1 MDDAASPTVRTALRR
16 TALAP
21 EWFALAAVAAWF
33 ALVRNG
39 PLINDTAW
47 QLWIGAHLNGGAR
60 LYVDILEVNPPL
72 WFWIG
77 AAVERMAAA
86 TALPGLA
93 ILAGLFA
100 LVAAAAVL
108 LIGAIL
114 RCPRDRL
121 AYELALVAT
130 LALTSSFALG
140 QREQFAFITALPY
153 VALIARRAEG
163 RPLSA
168 RLAFAVG
175 LFAAAGFA
183 LKHYFALVPLGLEAW
198 LFLRR
203 REFTLHPEWLAL
215 LLAASAYL
223 VAMALLTPA
232 YFTNMLPILRIAYGG
247 FGGQPLLLQPAI
259 AVMLLTL
266 LAVRPIRDRLSPAS
280 ISAGIAAIAFLFAY
294 LLQRKGFDYQAI
306 PALGCTLAC
315 LFAAFAGVERRPRAP
330 TALAGAGALLVTLA
344 LPSLAGPSRFDGAAR
359 AATADLPDG
368 ASLLVLTSSGTTAW
382 PLVEQRHF
390 AWPSRHMTL
399 WMLGPVW
406 LARTHGDTSPAL
418 ERLGRQIVTETA
430 IAIRCDRPRMILV
443 DRRYDALAGRGG
455 VLGYFRRD
463 PAFAEALATGY
474 SAKPDVAYLQVFQP
488 NDLAAVASPR
498 ARTSRACD
506 SPPSPLP
513 RRGKQ

>member
-1 MDDAASPTVRTALRR
+1 MDDAGSPTARIVLRR

-21 EWFALAAVAAWF
+21 EWLALAAVAAWF
-33 ALVRNG
+33 VLVRNG

-77 AAVERMAAA
+77 AAVQRIADA

-93 ILAGLFA
+93 LLAGLFA

-108 LIGAIL
+108 LMGAIL
-114 RCPRDRL
+114 RRPRDRL

-183 LKHYFALVPLGLEAW
+183 LKHYFALVALGLEAW

-203 REFTLHPEWLAL
+203 REFRLRPEWLAL

-232 YFTNMLPILRIAYGG
+232 YFTNMLPILRTAYGG

-259 AVMLLTL
+259 AVMLLTW
-266 LAVRPIRDRLSPAS
+266 LAIQPMRDRLRPAS
-280 ISAGIAAIAFLFAY
+280 ISAGVAAIAFLFAY
-294 LLQRKGFDYQAI
+294 LLQRKGFDYQTI
-306 PALGCTLAC
+306 PALGCTLVC
-315 LFAAFAGVERRPRAP
+315 LFAAFADVGRRPRAL
-330 TALAGAGALLVTLA
+330 TALAGAAALLIAVA
-344 LPSLAGPSRFDGAAR
+344 LPWIAGPSRFDGAAR

-382 PLVEQRHF
+382 PLVEERHF

-406 LARTHGDTSPAL
+406 LARTHGDALPAL
-418 ERLGRQIVTETA
+418 EQLGREIVAETA
-430 IAIRCDRPRMILV
+430 TAIRCDRPRMILV
-443 DRRYDALAGRGG
+443 DRRYDALVGRGG
-455 VLGYFRRD
+455 VLGYFLRD

-474 SAKPDVAYLQVFQP
+474 SAKPDIAYLQVFQR
-488 NDLAAVASPR
+488 NDVAAVAPRR
-498 ARTSRACD
+498 ARSPGCD
-506 SPPSPLP
+506 SRPSSIAQE
-513 RRGKQ
+513 G